1 MTPRPFR
8 FGVQAS
14 PGLDAGAWRTFAR
27 TVESLGYAT
36 LLVAD
41 HVGGD
46 ELAPV
51 PALATAAEVTTELR
65 IGTLVINNDLRHPVM
80 LAREAASLDIL
91 SDGRFELGIGAGW
104 ARGEYT
110 GLGIDFDEP
119 AIRIDRLNE
128 ALEIIRG
135 SWSGELVDTDGAHYR
150 VDRLAGLP
158 RPIQR
163 PGPPILVAGGGDRIV
178 TVAARHADIVGVHLR
193 MRRDGRGEDWA
204 TGSMAAT
211 RLRIE
216 RIRAAAGDRFE
227 ALELQ
232 MMVMTIE
239 ITEDRPHAAERIGAS
254 EGLDESE
261 VLDSPYRLIGSVEEV
276 VAALEERRASLGV
289 TYFVVPGGW
298 AAGFAP
304 VVARLSGR

>member
-1 MTPRPFR
+1 MTERAFR

-14 PGLDAGAWRTFAR
+14 PGVDAEAWRTFAQ

-51 PALATAAEVTTELR
+51 PALAAAAEATTGLR

-91 SDGRFELGIGAGW
+91 SGGRFELGIGAGW
-104 ARGEYT
+104 ARGEYE
-110 GLGIDFDEP
+110 GLGIGFDDP
-119 AIRIDRLNE
+119 ATRIDRLDE
-128 ALEIIRG
+128 ALGIVRQA
-135 SWSGELVDTDGAHYR
+135 WSGELVKAHGRHYR
-150 VDRLAGLP
+150 VEGIAGLP

-178 TVAARHADIVGVHLR
+178 SVAARHADIVGVHLR
-193 MRRDGRGEDWA
+193 MRRDGGGEDWS
-204 TGSMAAT
+204 TGTSAAT
-211 RLRIE
+211 RERIE
-216 RIRAAAGDRFE
+216 RIRAVAGDRFE

-232 MMVMTIE
+232 MMVMTLE
-239 ITEDRPHAAERIGAS
+239 ITDQRRAAAERIGVA
-254 EGLDESE
+254 EGRGADE
-261 VLDSPYRLIGSVEEV
+261 VLDSPYRLIGSLDEV
-276 VAALEERRASLGV
+276 VEALKQRRASLGV
-289 TYFVVPGGW
+289 SYFVVPGGC
-298 AAGFAP
+298 AAELGP